1 MNKIKIL
8 DAGSAIDDRGESSF
22 ANKFDMKKLK
32 GFIYQIIGLTLSGL
46 ARIKIENKYVMVV
59 QDSQ

>member
-8 DAGSAIDDRGESSF
+8 DAGSAIDDRGEVVF

-32 GFIYQIIGLTLSGL
+32 VLYS
-46 ARIKIENKYVMVV
+46 IK
-59 QDSQ
+59 S